1 MGVNY
6 NPSTIT
12 EGLVFSLDM
21 ANPKCYPSG
30 FGSKTG
36 GLKDLSLNPVG
47 TNGLMTFDTNSG
59 DGPDFVD
66 EGERSHFHFT
76 RNERNRI
83 VFAQDHGGSNHL
95 LTKMG
100 HSGSGTEALAM
111 TIEFVIRIESAPTGA
126 GGSGFGIIRP
136 NAGEAIGCHI
146 RNNSSV
152 SGAGAVNFGYV
163 SQSNYT
169 NNDSPV
175 VVGEWY
181 YGAVTRDNAASGSAT
196 AKWYDKN
203 GLSKT
208 NSSSINL
215 QTVFG
220 TGDIQIGNQPG
231 AFDGDI
237 ALVRVYKRDLTES
250 EVRTNFQALRG
261 RFGL

>member
-1 MGVNY
+1 MGVAY
-6 NPSTIT
+6 NPKIIT
-12 EGLVFSLDM
+12 DGLVFSLDM

-36 GLKDLSLNPVG
+36 GLKDLSLNAVG

-76 RNERNRI
+76 RTERNRI
-83 VFAQDHGGSNHL
+83 VIAQNHGGSNHL

-111 TIEFVIRIESAPTGA
+111 TIEFVIRIQSAPTGA
-126 GGSGFGIIRP
+126 GGAGFGIIRP

-152 SGAGAVNFGYV
+152 SGTGAVNFGYV

-169 NNDSPV
+169 NNNSPV

-181 YGAVTRDNAASGSAT
+181 YGAVTRDNTAGGSSAT

-208 NSSSINL
+208 NTSVNL

-220 TGDIQIGNQPG
+220 TTSIQIGNQPG

-250 EVRTNFQALRG
+250 EVRTNFEALRG

>member
-12 EGLVFSLDM
+12 DGLVFSLDM
-21 ANPKCYPSG
+21 SNPKCYPSG

-36 GLKDLSLNPVG
+36 GMKDLSLNPVG
-47 TNGLMTFDTNSG
+47 TNGVMTFDTTSG

-76 RNERNRI
+76 RTERNRI
-83 VFAQDHGGSNHL
+83 VFAQNHGGSNHL

-111 TIEFVIRIESAPTGA
+111 TIEFVIRIESVPTGA
-126 GGSGFGIIRP
+126 GNNGFGIIRP
-136 NAGEAIGCHI
+136 NAAEAIGCHI
-146 RNNSSV
+146 RNNSSTA
-152 SGAGAVNFGYV
+152 GTGAVNFGYV
-163 SQSNYT
+163 GQSNYT
-169 NNDSPV
+169 NNNSPV

-181 YGAVTRDNAASGSAT
+181 YGAVTRDPGAYHSAT
-196 AKWYDKN
+196 VKWYDKN

-215 QTVFG
+215 QTTWG
-220 TGDIQIGNQPG
+220 TTSIQIGNQPG

-250 EVRTNFQALRG
+250 EVRTNFEALRG

>member
-12 EGLVFSLDM
+12 DGLVFSLDM
-21 ANPKCYPSG
+21 SNPKCYPSG

-36 GLKDLSLNPVG
+36 GMKDLSLNPVG
-47 TNGLMTFDTNSG
+47 VDGAMTFETTSG

-76 RNERNRI
+76 RTERNRI
-83 VFAQDHGGSNHL
+83 QFGQGHGGSNHL

-111 TIEFVIRIESAPTGA
+111 TIEFVIRIESVPTGA
-126 GGSGFGIIRP
+126 GNNGFGIIRP

-152 SGAGAVNFGYV
+152 SGTGAVNFGYV

-181 YGAVTRDNAASGSAT
+181 YGAVTRDNGAGSTGT

-208 NSSSINL
+208 SGSVNL

-220 TGDIQIGNQPG
+220 TTSIQIGNQPG